1 LDADGPRSAAAFK
14 KAVNPGSSTLPSPDP
29 GIGHRLDGWPNR
41 DLNVGEI
48 VALAP
53 NLKPFT
59 DLLGVDDAA
68 VRKVLKSWGPGKYH
82 AELV

>member
-1 LDADGPRSAAAFK
+1 
-14 KAVNPGSSTLPSPDP
+14 
-29 GIGHRLDGWPNR
+29 
-41 DLNVGEI
+41 VGEI